1 MQHEGRVVTTM
12 DRVAEAQA
20 TPTKPLAQS
29 PDWLYLLREIRELYR
44 RSGAGGSAKIR
55 THQRLVREG
64 ISKLIEDSAHVAEVE
79 QQSKPVTVHLRRA
92 MDNGRDGPTRPIIR
106 SLDAVVDQL
115 AWLYGYEKVPR
126 GLAKKYAFAEIAGQR
141 GPVLSTSL
149 TMGLV
154 LFGPKCTYP
163 AHAHDGLTESYYVL
177 SGTVSEN
184 DDGVWAPGSLIF
196 NPPGRMHRITVSDL
210 EPALLVYAWCG
221 PKDKLKDQKMVFT
234 RGKGGKGS
242 KA

>member
-1 MQHEGRVVTTM
+1 MTAT
-12 DRVAEAQA
+12 DVAGDVEVPAK
-20 TPTKPLAQS
+20 PVKPLADV
-29 PDWLYLLREIRELYR
+29 PDWVYLMREIRELYR
-44 RSGAGGSAKIR
+44 LSGAGGSRKIR
-55 THQRLVREG
+55 SHQRVVREA
-64 ISKLIEDSAHVAEVE
+64 ISKLLQGGASVTEVE
-79 QQSKPVTVHLRRA
+79 REDKPVTVHLRRA

-106 SLDAVVDQL
+106 ALDAVVDQVS
-115 AWLYGYEKVPR
+115 WLYGYEKVPR

-141 GPVLSTSL
+141 GPVISTEL

-196 NPPGRMHRITVSDL
+196 NPPGRMHRITVSDR
-210 EPALLVYAWCG
+210 EPALLVYAWHG
-221 PKDKLKDQKMVFT
+221 PKDKLSHQKMVFA
-234 RGKGGKGS
+234 RGRAKKT
-242 KA
+242 